1 MNADVDLRA
10 VTGQAFVNGVV
21 DDFEDAVVQTAFG
34 GVPDVHV
41 RSLADT
47 FEAFEFLDLGGV
59 VDFFFSRVAFWVF
72 RQWFVAH

>member
-1 MNADVDLRA
+1 MNLRA
-10 VTGQAFVNGVV
+10 VASQVFINGVV
-21 DDFEDAVVQTAFG
+21 DDFEDAVMQTTFAS
-34 GVPDVHV
+34 VPDVHV

-47 FEAFEFLDLGGV
+47 FKAFEFLDLGGV